1 MTIYDYDDEYI
12 KLFGGAKGIV
22 IRPSWSDGQCL
33 HENKEIYTEEVRRTC
48 TSKNVIGYCIDCGH
62 VLTSIGNTSTPSVEG
77 EGCSHPTIQE
87 DPNGTNICSVCF
99 VEMEESLSFEPEWKF
114 YENQSSGR
122 SKDKSRCHRQRDCTS
137 RGISSFFEQRNI
149 KVDKATLS
157 RVERCYEM
165 IIKDP
170 DGEQG
175 RAGLIAAILF
185 KDFKKNGNTRTSDYF
200 KNLCGVTKK
209 EMSAG
214 ISRYDQVFPDEANDF
229 IRPVDILPWLL
240 GVYGID
246 KEHHPRIKSMV
257 ELLSD
262 CDPVFKNK
270 TPKAVASS
278 IIYLYLCLNQPY
290 KSKLGMNKTKFAEK
304 SSVSDITITKLI
316 HIILE
321 RSNIKNVEL

>member
-1 MTIYDYDDEYI
+1 MATYDYDDEYI
-12 KLFGGAKGIV
+12 KLFGDNPVIV
-22 IRPSWSDGQCL
+22 IRPSWDDGSCL
-33 HENKEIYTEEVRRTC
+33 HENKEIYAQDVRRAGI
-48 TSKNVIGYCIDCGH
+48 SKNVIGYCVDCGH
-62 VLTSIGNTSTPSVEG
+62 VITSSSSAALDECT
-77 EGCSHPTIQE
+77 HPTIQE
-87 DPNGTNICSVCF
+87 DPNGTSICSVCF
-99 VEMEESLSFEPEWKF
+99 VEMEEKLSFEPEWKF
-114 YENQSSGR
+114 YDNQSSGR
-122 SKDKSRCHRQRDCTS
+122 SKDKSRCHRQRSGNTK
-137 RGISSFFEQRNI
+137 GITSFFEQRNI
-149 KVDKATLS
+149 KIDKATLS
-157 RVERCYEM
+157 RVEKCYET
-165 IIKDP
+165 IIKDS

-214 ISRYDQVFPDEANDF
+214 ISRYDQVYPEEANDF

-246 KEHHPRIKSMV
+246 KEHHPRIEKMV
-257 ELLSD
+257 EMLSN
-262 CDPVFKNK
+262 CDPVFKSK
-270 TPKAVASS
+270 TPKAVASA

-290 KSKLGMNKTKFAEK
+290 KNKLGMNKTKFAEK